1 MINHYDILEV
11 NKQAT
16 SKEIQ
21 FAYERMKTL
30 TNGRMWHPDWNS
42 NSHTY
47 KTMRQIHE
55 AHKVLSDKTLRE
67 QYDAELMA
75 AELLA
80 AEQLAAEQLVAEQ
93 LANEKMKLWQEQHR
107 AALADFNTP
116 TPIEKP
122 TSHPS
127 TQAPPLQKPI
137 AKKEHWLRRW
147 FNKLIGKQ

>member
-16 SKEIQ
+16 SKEIK

-30 TNGRMWHPDWNS
+30 TNGRMWHPDWNG
-42 NSHTY
+42 NSQTY
-47 KTMRQIHE
+47 KTLRQIHE
-55 AHKVLSDKTLRE
+55 AHRVLSDKTLRE
-67 QYDAELMA
+67 QYDAELLA
-75 AELLA
+75 TEILA

-107 AALADFNTP
+107 AALAAFNTP

-122 TSHPS
+122 ISPPT
-127 TQAPPLQKPI
+127 TQAPLPQKTI
-137 AKKEHWLRRW
+137 AKKAHWLRRW
-147 FNKLIGKQ
+147 FNNLIRKQ